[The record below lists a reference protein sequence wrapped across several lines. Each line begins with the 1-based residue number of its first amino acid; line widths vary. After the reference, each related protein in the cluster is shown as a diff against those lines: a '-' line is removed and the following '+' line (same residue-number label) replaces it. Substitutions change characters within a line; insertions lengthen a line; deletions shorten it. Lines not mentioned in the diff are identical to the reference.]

1 MARAQRNRPRWL
13 LVAFLLTVLV
23 LVVNIAL
30 SSQSSGPARRLA
42 KLGWLDAMRSQ
53 IERST
58 AQGGDIEQVRADAAR
73 LGRAGVAR
81 RLEKVVA
88 EAAAVRQAALGQQPP
103 DELASAHSLLV
114 STMTIRARAAGRVR
128 DALTLALGTGAPEP
142 AADAL
147 AEAGRDLLAADRT
160 YEVFLELLAASE
172 RTTTNGLGAGA
183 PPSTST
189 PPPAADPNTAPPTT
203 SKPPPATTLLPESRW
218 VADPDSWSSLATTVL
233 VRTLRASAT
242 LAPVHDVS
250 VLVVTTD
257 PAAVGQ
263 DGGAMVLPMVKDLQV
278 EIVIANTGN
287 EPEKRVSVLL
297 ALDGGAGKDTAREF
311 VDLIPGQRRSISLT
325 LHPMPGAPG
334 TLSVTVGPVPGET
347 TATDNMKIIGVLF
360 R

>member
-1 MARAQRNRPRWL
+1 
-13 LVAFLLTVLV
+13 
-23 LVVNIAL
+23 
-30 SSQSSGPARRLA
+30 
-42 KLGWLDAMRSQ
+42 
-53 IERST
+53 
-58 AQGGDIEQVRADAAR
+58 
-73 LGRAGVAR
+73 
-81 RLEKVVA
+81 
-88 EAAAVRQAALGQQPP
+88 
-103 DELASAHSLLV
+103 
-114 STMTIRARAAGRVR
+114 MTIRARAAGRVR

-172 RTTTNGLGAGA
+172 RTTSNGLGAAGA
-183 PPSTST
+183 PSATTAAPSSTEAPATSA
-189 PPPAADPNTAPPTT
+189 PPPVVIDPNAAPPTT

-218 VADPDSWSSLATTVL
+218 VADPDSWSTLATTVL

-250 VLVVTTD
+250 VLVVTTN
-257 PAAVGQ
+257 PASVGQ
-263 DGGAMVLPMVKDLQV
+263 DGGAIVLPMVKDLQV

-311 VDLIPGQRRSISLT
+311 IDLVPGQRRSLSLT
-325 LHPMPGAPG
+325 LHPVAGAPG
-334 TLSVTVGPVPGET
+334 TLTVTVGPVPGET
-347 TATDNMKIIGVLF
+347 TATDNIKVIAVLF